1 MHQPPEEAFGSSLNV
16 FVVATGTAEQNHG
29 PWDFILHSAPLMVL
43 HLIYVLFIYLYLYL
57 YLFIS
62 FLLKVIRGEDRK
74 GETCKVA
81 ITCDSALDSEIWQ
94 TNLCSLHPHCR
105 CGK

>member
-1 MHQPPEEAFGSSLNV
+1 MHQPPEEAFESSLNV
-16 FVVATGTAEQNHG
+16 FAVATGTAQQNRG
-29 PWDFILHSAPLMVL
+29 PWDFILHSAPLVVL
-43 HLIYVLFIYLYLYL
+43 HLIKV
-57 YLFIS
+57 
-62 FLLKVIRGEDRK
+62 FLLKVIKGEDRK

-81 ITCDSALDSEIWQ
+81 IICDSALDSEIWQ